1 MLSATTRK
9 ATSRIFIQMATNR
22 QVFSLFGWSNGNCP
36 PSASLPL
43 HFELLSPPFPLR
55 FVFFLLYNNFIPIS
69 LYVTIEL
76 VNLGQAYLM
85 TQDKEMYD
93 EALNMPCAVRS
104 SNLAQELGLVSNI
117 FSDKTGTLTR
127 NEMKFVQF
135 IIKDKVYHVEENS
148 QLLQELQK
156 SKNYEDTVYQFLLCL
171 TTCHTVIRE
180 KNGTYRAESPDELA
194 LVEGAGK
201 FNCGLLER
209 GTTSMVCEMVGERRQ
224 FDVLAVNAFNSDR
237 KRMSIILRDTRTN
250 RYILMCKGADNIM
263 LPLCAM
269 SDEQRSDC
277 EKSLLD
283 LACLGLRTLCVARRI
298 LDNTFA
304 ENWLRQYNEASS
316 ALQNRAQRLAQ
327 VAEDLEVQMELLGIT
342 AIEDRLQDEVPEVI
356 ADLAKAGIVLWML
369 TGDKE
374 ETAINIGH
382 SCNLLQPDT
391 KEFFLTRINDKEEYN
406 SQLLRVADEV
416 EQARLT
422 RVVDLQNGE
431 SAAEIALVMD
441 GPSFK
446 YFDELNKTH
455 RAKLL
460 QIGKAC
466 RSVIACRLT
475 PVQKQQLVN
484 LIKVDTKPK
493 ATTLSIGDGANDVSM
508 IREADV
514 GVGIFGKEGR
524 QAANNADFAI
534 GQFKYLRRLL
544 LVHGRWNYSR
554 QSRVFLYSM
563 HKNMVITLTLFWFR
577 YTHPSPS
584 PPCLPLATDH
594 CSLTPSRQLLCGCLR
609 DLDVRLVGLLCLQL
623 RSRVANHL
631 LRNL

>member
-1 MLSATTRK
+1 MVPSSPLPDLLALNS
-9 ATSRIFIQMATNR
+9 S
-22 QVFSLFGWSNGNCP
+22 FS
-36 PSASLPL
+36 
-43 HFELLSPPFPLR
+43 LR

-85 TQDKEMYD
+85 TQDKEIYD

-135 IIKDKVYHVEENS
+135 IIKDKAYHVEENS
-148 QLLQELQK
+148 QLLKELQK
-156 SKNYEDTVYQFLLCL
+156 SQNHDDTVYQFLLCL
-171 TTCHTVIRE
+171 ATCHTVIRE

-209 GTTSMVCEMVGERRQ
+209 GTTSMVCEMIGERRN

-263 LPLCAM
+263 LPLCSM
-269 SDEQRSDC
+269 SDEQRADC

-283 LACLGLRTLCVARRI
+283 LACLGLRTLCVARRV

-316 ALQNRAQRLAQ
+316 ALQNRAERLAK

-406 SQLLRVADEV
+406 TQLLRVADEV

-431 SAAEIALVMD
+431 SAPEIALVMD

-446 YFDELNKTH
+446 YFDEMNKTH

-577 YTHPSPS
+577 
-584 PPCLPLATDH
+584 
-594 CSLTPSRQLLCGCLR
+594 
-609 DLDVRLVGLLCLQL
+609 
-623 RSRVANHL
+623 
-631 LRNL
+631 